1 MDLAGSLDQVL
12 QMGAGQEGSQ
22 VNEFAVVL
30 IFNVNDAPTVLA
42 AANLLTVD
50 DNVLLAT
57 DNSERNDVL

>member
-12 QMGAGQEGSQ
+12 QMGAGQEVSQ

>member
-1 MDLAGSLDQVL
+1 VDLAGSLDQVL
-12 QMGAGQEGSQ
+12 QMGAGQEVSQ